1 MVMSDTL
8 ISVKN
13 LSRYYGN
20 LCAVNTIN
28 FEVKRGQILGFL
40 GPNGAGKSTTMQIIA
55 GTLAPTAGEISV
67 AGFDMLE
74 NPLQAKAALGYLP
87 ERPPLYRE
95 MLVNEYLQFCA
106 RLHQVPRSHIAK
118 AVNHAIES
126 CGLSKVSKRLIG
138 NLSKGFQQR
147 VGIAQAI
154 IHSPAAV
161 ILDEP
166 TVGLDPIQILE
177 IRNLIKELGK
187 EHSVILSTH
196 ILSEVQAVCNHVQI
210 INNGQLVLNDT
221 IDGLFSKMQS
231 THLKAGFRHLPDDFE
246 KLADIDGVEKIE
258 KIDDNHLYFQYV
270 AEKNPAEILVEQS
283 VANRW
288 GLYELCYEQQSLE
301 QVFMDL
307 TRSDEPETELLQ
319 KSDLESE

>member
-1 MVMSDTL
+1 MSDTL

-20 LCAVNTIN
+20 LCAVNNIS

-55 GTLAPTAGEISV
+55 GTLAPTTGEISV

-95 MLVNEYLQFCA
+95 MLVNEFLEFCA
-106 RLHQVPRSHIAK
+106 GLHQVPRPKIAK
-118 AVNHAIES
+118 AVDRAVES
-126 CGLSKVSKRLIG
+126 CGLGKMRKRLIG

-154 IHSPAAV
+154 IHSPSAV

-166 TVGLDPIQILE
+166 TVGLDPIQIRE

-187 EHSVILSTH
+187 ECSVILSTH
-196 ILSEVQAVCNHVQI
+196 ILPEVQAVCNHVQI

-221 IDGLFSKMQS
+221 IEGLFSQMQS
-231 THLKAGFRHLPDDFE
+231 TRMKVGLRNPPE
-246 KLADIDGVEKIE
+246 NIEILAKIDGVEKVE
-258 KIDDNHLYFQYV
+258 KMDDNYLHFQYL
-270 AEKNPAEILVEQS
+270 ADKNPAEILVEQS
-283 VANRW
+283 VTNHW

-307 TRSDEPETELLQ
+307 TRTDEPENELLT
-319 KSDLESE
+319 KN